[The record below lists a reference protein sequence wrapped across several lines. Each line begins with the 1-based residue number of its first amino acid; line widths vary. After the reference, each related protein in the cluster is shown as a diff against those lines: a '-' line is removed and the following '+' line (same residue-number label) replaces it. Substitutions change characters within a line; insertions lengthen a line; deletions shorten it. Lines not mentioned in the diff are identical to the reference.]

1 MSQILVENRFNLFSE
16 EFGNKSSYFGFEQK
30 TEKTFF
36 GSEMVYQ
43 KQKDRLE
50 EKLYWAIEKLEQNPN
65 TRNNFELV
73 KFGRLEEIKEMIGKE
88 ENQNKVDQKGHSYL
102 YHACSGGNLETIEY
116 FLGLESN
123 KTINNKQNFESYL
136 KAIKKGNFQVVRLFL
151 QKGLS
156 RYQKTGKTEE
166 TALHI
171 ACKSGNEKVVQEL
184 IKYHYHVSSLDS
196 NRNTPLMDAC
206 RKGKT
211 GIVEFLLSQQE
222 DCKIDSLNKHNET
235 ALIIASKLG
244 RHEIVKLLIKK
255 GATINLKTKSNHN
268 CALYEG
274 AKNNHLQV
282 VDELLK
288 NGAYVDSVVDG
299 WTSLLIASQNGYL
312 EITQKLLQYEANLT
326 YAEPQDGFDVFF
338 LAAENG
344 HLEVLEYL
352 LQTSKNQ
359 NLFDSVATKTNN
371 SQETLLH
378 VASNNGHLEIVEFL
392 IKNTQL
398 NLDALDDC
406 ELTPLMCAAENDHEE
421 IVLLLLQNGAK
432 ILENDGFQ
440 LEYLENETIKK
451 LLQNFS
457 QINFDFDQLFSNQQN
472 CDYFITNKYNEK
484 IGVHSSFVECRLG
497 GSIESYLKIFQ
508 NYEKNHLNAYFSW
521 LYSGI
526 LPKNDDENA
535 GLIAEIN
542 NKLKINTLNKTG
554 KNSLLSDLNTLFN
567 DNNSKDFKLIVNG
580 KPIFIHKFILIA
592 RSHLFSSFF
601 KNYPKELAQLKDH
614 SNSSFQSIN
623 ILIKYLYTD
632 NIDTNLNKNTFNEL
646 ANALEYY
653 QLNTKSMLDYYLEKN
668 Y

>member
-1 MSQILVENRFNLFSE
+1 MSQILVENRFNFFGE

-30 TEKTFF
+30 TEKAFF
-36 GSEMVYQ
+36 GNLISQ
-43 KQKDRLE
+43 KQKEKLE
-50 EKLYWAIEKLEQNPN
+50 EKLYLTIKKLDQKPDV
-65 TRNNFELV
+65 RNNFELV
-73 KFGRLEEIKEMIGKE
+73 KSGKLGEIKEMLEKE
-88 ENQNKVDQKGHSYL
+88 KNQNKVDQKGHSYL
-102 YHACSGGNLETIEY
+102 YHACSRGSLEIIETL
-116 FLGLESN
+116 LGLESN

-171 ACKSGNEKVVQEL
+171 ACKFGNKQVVEEL
-184 IKYHYHVSSLDS
+184 IKHQYPVSPLDAH
-196 NRNTPLMDAC
+196 RNTPLMDAC

-211 GIVEFLLSQQE
+211 GIAEFLLSQRE
-222 DCKIDSLNKHNET
+222 DCKIDSLNKRNET
-235 ALIIASKLG
+235 ALILASKSG
-244 RHEIVKLLIKK
+244 HHEIVKLLIQK
-255 GATINLKTKSNHN
+255 GATVNLKTKGNHN

-274 AKNNHLQV
+274 VKNNHIKV

-312 EITQKLLQYEANLT
+312 EIAEKLLQYKANLT
-326 YAEPQDGFDVFF
+326 YVEPQDGFDVFF

-371 SQETLLH
+371 CQETLLH
-378 VASNNGHLEIVEFL
+378 VASNNGHLEIVKFL
-392 IKNTQL
+392 INNTQP

-421 IVLLLLQNGAK
+421 IVLFLLQNGAK
-432 ILENDGFQ
+432 VIENDDFQ

-451 LLQNFS
+451 LIQNFS
-457 QINFDFDQLFSNQQN
+457 QINFDFKQLFDNQQN
-472 CDYFITNKYNEK
+472 CDYYITNKYNEK
-484 IGVHSSFVECRLG
+484 IGVHSSFVKSRLG
-497 GSIESYLKIFQ
+497 GSIENYLKIFQ
-508 NYEKNHLNAYFSW
+508 NYEKKSLDVYFSW
-521 LYSGI
+521 MYSGV
-526 LPKNDDENA
+526 LPNDEN
-535 GLIAEIN
+535 GNVSLIAEIN
-542 NKLKINTLNKTG
+542 KQIKINTQNKTG
-554 KNSLLSDLNTLFN
+554 KNSLLSDLITLLN
-567 DNNSKDFKLIVNG
+567 DNDSKDFKLIVNG
-580 KPIFIHKFILIA
+580 KPIYVHKFILIA
-592 RSHLFSSFF
+592 RSNLFSSFF
-601 KNYPKELAQLKDH
+601 KNFPKELSQLKDH
-614 SNSSFQSIN
+614 SNSTFQSIN

-632 NIDTNLNKNTFNEL
+632 NIDTHLNKNIYNEL

-653 QLNTKSMLDYYLEKN
+653 QLNKKSMLDYYLYKN